1 VQKRRGG
8 AKQAL
13 IKRTAGAAIAEAKAH
28 VAKRRRQLEREH
40 ENDLATAAVDFLGLK
55 AADVSELKRV
65 FRAMDA
71 RRRGYVRLREFFAHC
86 RITRNPVFDAIFH
99 FTDASFTGRVDFGT
113 FLRTVC
119 TFSMFGASDMVAWVY
134 SVVAVNVMAACEKA
148 ESAYR
153 KKSYKPGAQ
162 GWSLAKSE
170 AVYWD
175 GVVKWSGVAA
185 SEKTRGSMTTE
196 SFANLMYHLHVPAGG
211 QVVAV
216 KRAIERAGQ
225 MANEEGIVS
234 PEDFRAIVREYPSV
248 LAPLFLVQTE
258 IRAAV
263 LGEQWWGDRR
273 QIFADARALLREQYE
288 FSARIALQEREEG
301 RRKKEEEL
309 AALLEE
315 DAAEAAAAAA
325 AAMGSGGGG
334 GSVGGEGS
342 LDSFG
347 AGAGAAKAG
356 VGAGL
361 HARLAGAGA
370 GAGARAGGYRRG
382 SDSSFGDVDNMFD
395 RLDTLPPDD
404 DEEI

>member
-1 VQKRRGG
+1 
-8 AKQAL
+8 
-13 IKRTAGAAIAEAKAH
+13 

-55 AADVSELKRV
+55 AADVAELKRV
-65 FRAMDA
+65 FRAMDV

-175 GVVKWSGVAA
+175 GVVKWSGVAS
-185 SEKTRGSMTTE
+185 SEKTRGSMTAA

-273 QIFADARALLREQYE
+273 QLFADARALLREQYE
-288 FSARIALQEREEG
+288 FSARIALQQREEG
-301 RRKKEEEL
+301 RRKREEEL

-315 DAAEAAAAAA
+315 DAAEAAAAAE
-325 AAMGSGGGG
+325 AAMGIGRG
-334 GSVGGEGS
+334 GSVGGDES
-342 LDSFG
+342 LDGLG
-347 AGAGAAKAG
+347 AGAGAAAGAAKAG
-356 VGAGL
+356 LGASI
-361 HARLAGAGA
+361 RAGAG
-370 GAGARAGGYRRG
+370 GHRRG